1 MSNRKAALPPN
12 VPSDDGEKGVPP
24 CTIHRAVK
32 NSAPFDRRK
41 FMKMAA
47 GTGAAVAA
55 TTMLPEEFIAAHA
68 APATGKANTKGL
80 KLLQAACPYCGVG
93 CGTLIKVENGRVVGM
108 VPDKKHP
115 TNRGIQCIKGLN
127 AHEPIYIDRLTKVL
141 VRKDM
146 SDPLR
151 GHVSSTKGRFDSE
164 VFHEVPYEEAEEMVA
179 DRIAEIIKKNGPNA
193 VGLNGSGQL
202 TMEAQWIENL
212 LMKGI
217 IGSNSIEANARM
229 CMTSAVTGY
238 FHSYGSDAPPTSYED
253 IEQAD
258 FITFWG
264 HNAREAHP
272 ILFWRVADHKAK
284 HDIPTCVADPRKTGT
299 VIGLEDINPR
309 NSFHIPTLN
318 GDISYLNAIAH
329 VLLKKYPQAC
339 MSDEW
344 LEGHTNGWKAYKEG
358 VLAKYSPAQAVERL
372 RPIEDGRVT
381 VETIEN
387 VARVWAEASIKGRQR
402 GRGGVLS
409 FWGIG
414 YNQMLHGQ
422 HNTISIIN
430 LHLLTG
436 NIGRPGCGS
445 HSQTGQPNA
454 MSERLMGGLTG
465 RLPFNK
471 SIKDAAWR
479 QHIADAWHVPEE
491 RLAQTAALPN
501 PGMVIGMMERALK
514 GGLDAMFWMYT
525 THVHMPDLDTLVR
538 PALTKMFVVIQEIY
552 RHAPNNLYA
561 DVIFPAATW
570 GEWTGGTYIQSERRI
585 YICDGTAN
593 PPENCRPDMDMAI
606 DKAKIIA
613 KKLGLD
619 PDKILPYQKT
629 IKMGNG
635 IMAYDPQDIFR
646 DIVAASKGSDA
657 DMTGMLEVEKRDGIA
672 LYDQLRTLRGVQ
684 WPAPSYE
691 IAKAGGTPRRYLGQE
706 GWAGQPYGDFR
717 HKDGKAKFK
726 LCEQNYDKL
735 KDVTDRLMK
744 YGDKNR
750 PGEGPFLIDDLHTEG
765 PNKGMPKILVEAH
778 DAGLVP
784 ELPHLDVY
792 RDTSKTL
799 ADHLAGDV
807 YPFWLGL
814 GVVYEHFH
822 TAKTIRGATTM
833 KLVPEQYVEI
843 NDADAERYGLR
854 DGDRVRLVT
863 RRGSYEARAS
873 VGQSSMIRPARTEV
887 PPGYLFSPWNLSVA
901 DSADPRKNKWLVNST
916 SHRAWDPV
924 SGQCDYKKLAARIE
938 KI

>member
-1 MSNRKAALPPN
+1 MNDQGQRG
-12 VPSDDGEKGVPP
+12 DDGRTAFER
-24 CTIHRAVK
+24 CTIHRQVK
-32 NSAPFDRRK
+32 NGKPFDRRA
-41 FMKMAA
+41 FMQMAA

-55 TTMLPEEFIAAHA
+55 TGLLPEEFVEARA
-68 APATGKANTKGL
+68 APSTGTKGDTSM

-93 CGTLIKVENGRVVGM
+93 CGTLIKVENDRVVGM

-127 AHEPIYIDRLTKVL
+127 AHEPIYRDRLTKVL
-141 VRKDM
+141 VRRDM

-151 GHVSSTKGRFDSE
+151 GHVSSTKGRFDDE
-164 VFHEVPYEEAEEMVA
+164 VFREMSYEEAEKLVA
-179 DRIAEIIKKNGPNA
+179 DRIAAIIKEKGPNA

-212 LMKGI
+212 LMKGV

-272 ILFWRVADHKAK
+272 ILFWRVADHKQK
-284 HDIPTCVADPRKTGT
+284 NDIPTCVVDPRKTGT
-299 VIGLEDINPR
+299 VVGLEDINPR
-309 NSFHIPTLN
+309 NSYHIPTLN
-318 GDISYLNAIAH
+318 GDIGYLNAIAH
-329 VLLKKYPQAC
+329 VLLKQYPDAC
-339 MSDEW
+339 MPESW
-344 LEGHTNGWKAYKEG
+344 LEKNTNNWKSYRDG
-358 VLAKYSPAQAVERL
+358 VLQKYSPEQTIERL
-372 RPIEDGRVT
+372 RAIDNGRVT
-381 VETIEN
+381 VEMIEN
-387 VARVWAEASIKGRQR
+387 VARAWAEASIKGRRR

-436 NIGRPGCGS
+436 NLGRPGCGS

-465 RLPFNK
+465 RLPFNQPLK
-471 SIKDAAWR
+471 NKDWRAHIANAWR
-479 QHIADAWHVPEE
+479 VPEE
-491 RLAQTAALPN
+491 RLAQTSALPN

-538 PALTKMFVVIQEIY
+538 PALTKMFVVAQDIY

-585 YICDGTAN
+585 YICDGTVN
-593 PPENCRPDMDMAI
+593 PPPNCRPDMDMAI
-606 DKAKIIA
+606 DKGIELAKH
-613 KKLGLD
+613 LGLD
-619 PDKILPYQKT
+619 AEKIFPYKKT

-635 IMAYDPQDIFR
+635 IMAYDPEDIFR
-646 DIVAASKGSDA
+646 DILAASKGSDS
-657 DMTGMLEVEKRDGIA
+657 DLSGILEVEEADGVSP
-672 LYDQLRTLRGVQ
+672 YDQLRRLRGIQ
-684 WPAPSYE
+684 WPAPSAK
-691 IAKAGGTPRRYLGQE
+691 IARAGGTPRRYLGQE
-706 GWAGQPYGDFR
+706 GWPGKPYGAFR

-726 LCEQNYDKL
+726 LCEQDYTKLKSITDKL
-735 KDVTDRLMK
+735 MT
-744 YGDKNR
+744 YGDKRR
-750 PGEGPFLIDDLHTEG
+750 PGEGPFLIDDIYTDG
-765 PNKGMPKILVEAH
+765 PNKGRPKILVEAR

-792 RDTSKTL
+792 ADTSMTLDDHKTQ
-799 ADHLAGDV
+799 DV

-833 KLVPEQYVEI
+833 KLVPEQYVEV
-843 NDADAERYGLR
+843 NADDAKRFGLR
-854 DGDRVRLVT
+854 DGQRVRLVT
-863 RRGSYEARAS
+863 RRGHYEGRVA
-873 VGQSSMIRPARTEV
+873 VGQTSMIRPARTEV
-887 PPGYLFSPWNLSVA
+887 PPGYCFSPWNLSVA

-924 SGQCDYKKLAARIE
+924 SGQCDYKKLAMRIE
-938 KI
+938 IL